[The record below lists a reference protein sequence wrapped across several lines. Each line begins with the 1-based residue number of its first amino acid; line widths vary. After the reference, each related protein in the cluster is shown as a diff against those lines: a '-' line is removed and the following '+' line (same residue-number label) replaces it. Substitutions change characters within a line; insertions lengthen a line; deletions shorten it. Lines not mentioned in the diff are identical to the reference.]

1 MHTTRSVAFV
11 CSYPMKMAVCRTH
24 VASASGVPS
33 LKSLAQAQRNIVD
46 SIVDSLKTF
55 DQSINGTFTC
65 GGYLDAPDQIEL
77 VYRKKNGE
85 WSSQSVIFPRPN
97 LECLK
102 DLIEAGSPATFGRG
116 EENVYDKNYRDAV
129 SLEPS
134 MFMTNF
140 QPASSILQK
149 IHSLLL
155 PNESVYTIRTEP
167 HKLNIYTTEGHF
179 KAHVDTPQ
187 NASMFVSLVICLP
200 SFFRGGQLVTQH
212 GGKKISF
219 DWSATSDYPPCKLK
233 WAAFYSDVEHEILPV
248 TEGHRVTMTFNLYS
262 VELEPFSGYGVELA
276 PATSNDPIVDYS
288 SLPFY
293 QELQSAIRNPAF
305 MREGGIL
312 GFSCYHCYDAVKERL
327 NHVEN
332 LSVLL
337 KGSDNV
343 VYSVAKLLSLN
354 VSVKP
359 VNCEMNAVLNRF
371 KNCED
376 ELVKRLNSGYRCRLR
391 TEFEDYESSREV
403 IQEFYDVKFTEAIA
417 WATRSAK
424 PCLACVFMRHEHD
437 PDTLDYIYQ
446 EAAIL
451 IMVPKWCKER
461 RTCGEV
467 RSSAS
472 NDGSPSA
479 KKPK

>member
-1 MHTTRSVAFV
+1 
-11 CSYPMKMAVCRTH
+11 MKMAVCRTH
-24 VASASGVPS
+24 VASASDVPS
-33 LKSLAQAQRNIVD
+33 LKSLAQAKRNIVD
-46 SIVDSLKTF
+46 SIVDSL
-55 DQSINGTFTC
+55 GTFEEGTC

-85 WSSQSVIFPRPN
+85 WSPQSVIFPRPN

-155 PNESVYTIRTEP
+155 TRETVYTIHAEP
-167 HKLNIYTTEGHF
+167 HKLNIYTTGGHF
-179 KAHVDTPQ
+179 KAHVDTPRSDMYTPQ
-187 NASMFVSLVICLP
+187 CASRFVSLVICLP

-233 WAAFYSDVEHEILPV
+233 WAAFYSEVEHEILPV

-262 VELEPFSGYGVELA
+262 VQLEPFSGYGVKLA

-312 GFSCYHCYDAVKERL
+312 GFPCHHCYDAVKEKL
-327 NHVEN
+327 NHEEN

-371 KNCED
+371 KKCE
-376 ELVKRLNSGYRCRLR
+376 EEIVTRLNSDYYYRLR
-391 TEFEDYESSREV
+391 TEFEDYESSIEV

-417 WATRSAK
+417 WATRSGK
-424 PCLACVFMRHEHD
+424 PYLACVFTRLKHEHEN
-437 PDTLDYIYQ
+437 PDTLDFLYQ

-451 IMVPKWCKER
+451 ITVPKWCKER

-472 NDGSPSA
+472 NDSSPTA
-479 KKPK
+479 